1 MRIVFMGTP
10 DFSVPALEALVE
22 GGHEVVA
29 AITQPDKPKGRGK
42 AVLMTPVKEKA
53 MELGIPVYQ
62 PVKVR
67 EPEFVEKLRQMEP
80 DAIVVVAFGQI
91 LPKSILEIPRYGCV
105 NIHAS
110 LLPKYRGAA
119 PIQWAV
125 IDGERESGVTTMFMN
140 EGLDTGDMLEKEAVT
155 LDPKETGGSL
165 HDKLSAIGGRLILS
179 TLKGLEDGTLKGTPQ
194 TDEGT
199 CYAKMLKKSLGDIDW
214 TMDAAA
220 IERLIRGLNPWP
232 SAYTCLHG
240 KTLKIWDGDVL
251 EREYGVEP
259 GTVAEVAKDRLVVQ
273 TGQGSLVIRSLQPE
287 GKKRMDA
294 GDFLGGYAVE
304 AGTRLERRAEE

>member
-273 TGQGSLVIRSLQPE
+273 TGQGSLAIRSLQLE
-287 GKKRMDA
+287 GKRRMDA
-294 GDFLGGYAVE
+294 GDFLRGYAVE